1 MPTLATA
8 PNEHS
13 TAKLARPANQR
24 QPLSLRSQYVSLLLN
39 VKFKTNATPVA
50 MAWERAKEIASVLWR
65 ANNTIRGRPH
75 L

>member
-39 VKFKTNATPVA
+39 VNA
-50 MAWERAKEIASVLWR
+50 AWYYRTAAKMTV
-65 ANNTIRGRPH
+65 P
-75 L
+75 